1 MSKTIL
7 WLMTVLGRRTKKIL
21 RWLLSALSV
30 LWEKGLADAPHFL
43 DTLPQLVWK
52 PAARGSALSC
62 QLWEIASHLRT
73 LETLNTL
80 SREFPSCL
88 RLRWVVCGGWGGGG
102 GSRWFLITSRHPR
115 NISMQG
121 TAQACKGPDDSGASH
136 EALAA
141 AGHWAF
147 GSGWRR
153 QNPLT
158 QTLLQVRSCFDL
170 RSRHLW

>member
-43 DTLPQLVWK
+43 DRLPQLVWK

-88 RLRWVVCGGWGGGG
+88 RLRWVVCGGWGGGVGAG
-102 GSRWFLITSRHPR
+102 GSWLLPGIPETLAC
-115 NISMQG
+115 
-121 TAQACKGPDDSGASH
+121 AQACKGPDDSGASH
-136 EALAA
+136 EALAV

-153 QNPLT
+153 QNPWT

-170 RSRHLW
+170 RSHHLW